1 MQPDFQVESRSY
13 DHMYRGSWRGY
24 RLDGATQLSDEQAEG
39 AVQVA
44 ADCVRLWLPAS
55 TPMHWATRTRP
66 LRYHCLQLYWPER
79 WYTLSAFYEDRALIH
94 TYASVI
100 QPALFESERLV
111 YVDLDLSMLIKPDMS
126 YEVLTQA
133 EFDQFADTLGYSE
146 ETRIGAL
153 LALQT
158 LTHSAQLSMGLFA
171 TIPHR
176 LRQTDFHLT
185 SCYK

>member
-24 RLDGATQLSDEQAEG
+24 KLDAATQLSDEETAK
-39 AVQVA
+39 VA
-44 ADCVRLWLPAS
+44 ADCVRLWLPVG

-79 WYTLSAFYEDRALIH
+79 WYTLSAFYEDRSLIH

-100 QPALFESERLV
+100 QPAVFEEGRLV
-111 YVDLDLSMLIKPDMS
+111 YVDLDLSLLIKPDMS

-133 EFDQFADTLGYSE
+133 EFDQSAETLGYSQ

-153 LALQT
+153 LALET
-158 LTHSAQLSMGLFA
+158 LTQAARLAMGLFA
-171 TIPHR
+171 TIPHI
-176 LRQTDFHLT
+176 LRQTDFRL
-185 SCYK
+185 SDCYK